1 MHSVYEGDDVE
12 TIRRFRSLAVR
23 GGLLLSAAAGAVG
36 YVISPE
42 LGQGLLGGGITGVL
56 AFWLLAR
63 QTERLAGAPREKAH
77 AAAYAWTALRLM
89 LYGAVLAGAYRLD
102 PESLHGLLGATL
114 GLFIIQGVVLALSLT
129 WPGLKTRGKEQ
140 DPPR

>member
-1 MHSVYEGDDVE
+1 
-12 TIRRFRSLAVR
+12 
-23 GGLLLSAAAGAVG
+23 
-36 YVISPE
+36 
-42 LGQGLLGGGITGVL
+42 
-56 AFWLLAR
+56 
-63 QTERLAGAPREKAH
+63 
-77 AAAYAWTALRLM
+77 M